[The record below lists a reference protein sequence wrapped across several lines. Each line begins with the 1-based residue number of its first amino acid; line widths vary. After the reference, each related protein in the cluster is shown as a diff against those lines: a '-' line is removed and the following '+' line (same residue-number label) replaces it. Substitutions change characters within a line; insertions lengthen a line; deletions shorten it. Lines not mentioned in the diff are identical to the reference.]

1 VILPDVNVLVYAF
14 RQESVRHTAYA
25 DWLAGLVAG
34 EDELALNDQVLGG
47 FVRIVTNRRIYADPA
62 PTATALAFVD
72 ALRAARRAR
81 WLPAGGAAWDRL
93 GSLVAPDRREP
104 GARCGTRRSS
114 PRARVPDGHGGPR
127 FRSVSCVAL
136 LRPGTRSPQGRLV
149 TIARPMNAELSVGF
163 ERRLHLHEEYP

>member
-25 DWLAGLVAG
+25 DWLAGLVSG

-47 FVRIVTNRRIYADPA
+47 FVRIVTNRRIYTDPA

-81 WLPAGGAAWDRL
+81 WLPAGDAAW
-93 GSLVAPDRREP
+93 
-104 GARCGTRRSS
+104 
-114 PRARVPDGHGGPR
+114 
-127 FRSVSCVAL
+127 
-136 LRPGTRSPQGRLV
+136 
-149 TIARPMNAELSVGF
+149 
-163 ERRLHLHEEYP
+163 

>member
-1 VILPDVNVLVYAF
+1 MILPDVNVLVYAF

-93 GSLVAPDRREP
+93 GSLVAADRQIA
-104 GARCGTRRSS
+104 GNL
-114 PRARVPDGHGGPR
+114 VPDA
-127 FRSVSCVAL
+127 VLAAVAL
-136 LRPGTRSPQGRLV
+136 AHGCRMATADRGFARFPALRFFDPALGAPRDDL
-149 TIARPMNAELSVGF
+149 
-163 ERRLHLHEEYP
+163 